1 MNPPQDTNEID
12 EELVAKNLD
21 EISDIE
27 DGDKEEEKVAAEEV
41 DQAYFRAE
49 TVEVEEKEFDSLD
62 QHRQPSKV
70 EDDETPMAP
79 DEDDDIGNGL
89 KGPVA

>member
-27 DGDKEEEKVAAEEV
+27 DGGDKEKEKVAAEEV
-41 DQAYFRAE
+41 D
-49 TVEVEEKEFDSLD
+49 
-62 QHRQPSKV
+62 
-70 EDDETPMAP
+70 
-79 DEDDDIGNGL
+79 
-89 KGPVA
+89 